1 MNNLLECKNL
11 TREFQQGKGA
21 IDINLDISKGE
32 IVGFLGPN
40 GSGKTTTIKMI
51 MGLLNKD
58 RGEIKLFGEEV
69 KSFSDFPKIYHKI
82 GYLPSEPA
90 YYDDLTA
97 REMFK
102 YALKFRSST
111 KELVE
116 DYSKRLSLDLDK
128 KISKLSLGNKRKVGV
143 ILSILGN
150 PDLIIMDEPTS
161 GLDPLIQREVLEILK
176 ECSSNG
182 AGIFLSSHN
191 LAEIENVCDRVVVIK
206 DAKIIYKGTIREIK
220 SKKQKKVEFM
230 VKDKSQL

>member
-1 MNNLLECKNL
+1 
-11 TREFQQGKGA
+11 
-21 IDINLDISKGE
+21 
-32 IVGFLGPN
+32 
-40 GSGKTTTIKMI
+40 

-69 KSFSDFPKIYHKI
+69 KSFSDSPKIYHKI

-191 LAEIENVCDRVVVIK
+191 LAEIENVCDRVLVIK